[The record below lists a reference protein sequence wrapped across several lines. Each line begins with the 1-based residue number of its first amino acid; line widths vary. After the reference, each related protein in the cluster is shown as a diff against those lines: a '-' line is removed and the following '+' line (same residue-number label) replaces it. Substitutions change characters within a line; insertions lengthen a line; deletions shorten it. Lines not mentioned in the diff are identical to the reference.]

1 MRYTNGPQLGVL
13 LFLLP
18 KGYLAM
24 WRYVW
29 LSQLRVGDSTGIQCV
44 EAMDADEYATM
55 LRPIPPPLS
64 PHDKELS
71 SPKC

>member
-1 MRYTNGPQLGVL
+1 MVR
-13 LFLLP
+13 LP
-18 KGYLAM
+18 FKGKTV
-24 WRYVW
+24 RGIT
-29 LSQLRVGDSTGIQCV
+29 QPKDIQCA

-55 LRPIPPPLS
+55 LRPIPPPLG